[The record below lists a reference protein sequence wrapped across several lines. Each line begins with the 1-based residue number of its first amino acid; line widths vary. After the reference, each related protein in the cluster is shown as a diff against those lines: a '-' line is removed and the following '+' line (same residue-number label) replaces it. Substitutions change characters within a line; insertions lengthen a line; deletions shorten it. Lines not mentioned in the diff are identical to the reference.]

1 MKKTLFLA
9 TIALAAASLFTACKD
24 EVEMIYPPKHE
35 LPDLPVV
42 DGIHDNVKAPL
53 YWSVYEYCYDKED
66 KGVLLLLLSENH
78 KTDEEL
84 YQAMKSCS

>member
-53 YWSVYEYCYDKED
+53 YWSVYEYCYDKER
-66 KGVLLLLLSENH
+66 E
-78 KTDEEL
+78 
-84 YQAMKSCS
+84 